1 MLNKLAVAGSSSGE
15 VVSGRDPTDD
25 SSDRNEDCVRTDSVL
40 ARDDDDDKPLGKLDG
55 VDTSERLDDGGSGG
69 VSSISDAVKHGMVL
83 MRSHDEN
90 DLVGRR
96 KDVSPD
102 VSGASCSA
110 MEPTDGEGARMDDS

>member
-1 MLNKLAVAGSSSGE
+1 VLNKLVVVGSSSGG

-40 ARDDDDDKPLGKLDG
+40 ARDDDDKPLGKLDG
-55 VDTSERLDDGGSGG
+55 VDTSERLDDGGGGG
-69 VSSISDAVKHGMVL
+69 VSSISDAVERGMVL

-90 DLVGRR
+90 DSVGRR